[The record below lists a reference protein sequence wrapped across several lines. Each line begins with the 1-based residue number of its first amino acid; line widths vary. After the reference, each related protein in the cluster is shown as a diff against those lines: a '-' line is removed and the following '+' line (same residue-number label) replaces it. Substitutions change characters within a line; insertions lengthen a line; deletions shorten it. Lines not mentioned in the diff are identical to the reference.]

1 MSFSS
6 SRKSCSLSKEEKHVH
21 NHHVH
26 MKGIMFMCLLLR
38 HKYVHLK
45 CKLLSL
51 VPVGFLWIS
60 RKHLTLLTIIFYWVN
75 LIIMVYVVLQIN
87 DLKLIYVKEKYLCKR
102 KERVS
107 GNGFKS
113 NTSTLTCGVYVYV
126 YVFFILIWHEIA
138 LYTNTV

>member
-26 MKGIMFMCLLLR
+26 MKAIMFMCLLLR

>member
-1 MSFSS
+1 
-6 SRKSCSLSKEEKHVH
+6 
-21 NHHVH
+21 
-26 MKGIMFMCLLLR
+26 
-38 HKYVHLK
+38 
-45 CKLLSL
+45 
-51 VPVGFLWIS
+51 
-60 RKHLTLLTIIFYWVN
+60 
-75 LIIMVYVVLQIN
+75 MVYVVLQIN

>member
-6 SRKSCSLSKEEKHVH
+6 SRKSCSLSKEEKHAH
-21 NHHVH
+21 NHVH
-26 MKGIMFMCLLLR
+26 MKAIMFVCLLLR
-38 HKYVHLK
+38 HTYVHLK

-51 VPVGFLWIS
+51 VSVGFLWIS

-75 LIIMVYVVLQIN
+75 LIIMVCVVLQIN

-102 KERVS
+102 KECVS

-113 NTSTLTCGVYVYV
+113 NTSTLTCGVFVYV